1 MSRRSPSLPLA
12 LTAAVA
18 LLILLLM
25 AGALPSPV
33 VVADVQCAGEYAPP
47 NIGYDDC
54 KKTQAAELSSPVP
67 TNTTGSGGGGGGSQ
81 PAASTSTPTLTRTPT
96 ATQAGGDATATLDPT
111 ATSAPTRLAGE
122 TAPTPTPSVL
132 PSGVEALICLPG
144 TVVPLLGQAPPGTPL
159 LAYFDARPVG
169 GGFSRADGN
178 FSIDLL
184 IGDERPGLYLVEVR
198 EREHDALVLQLG
210 CEVPQSTPTPTADP
224 AP

>member
-18 LLILLLM
+18 LLIVLLM

-54 KKTQAAELSSPVP
+54 KKTQAADLSSPVP
-67 TNTTGSGGGGGGSQ
+67 TNTTGSGGGGSQ

-111 ATSAPTRLAGE
+111 ATNAPTRLAGE
-122 TAPTPTPSVL
+122 AAPTPTPSVL

-144 TVVPLLGQAPPGTPL
+144 TVVSLLGQAPPGTPL

-198 EREHDALVLQLG
+198 ERERDALVLQLG
-210 CEVPQSTPTPTADP
+210 CEVPALTPTPTADP